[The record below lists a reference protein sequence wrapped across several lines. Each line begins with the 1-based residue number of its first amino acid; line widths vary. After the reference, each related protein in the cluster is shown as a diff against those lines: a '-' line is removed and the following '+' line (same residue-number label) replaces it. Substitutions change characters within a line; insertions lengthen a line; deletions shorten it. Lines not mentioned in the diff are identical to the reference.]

1 MLYLPDASFT
11 TKHLTVTIL
20 ANLSCNEQIR
30 EMLRYTGL
38 AANLTELLARSSPAS
53 VDLLEPAVI
62 VVTNLAIDEVT
73 IPSLFFITIFFC
85 TIDVI
90 VMYVNLVCSLLD
102 WNCGMQ
108 EHHR

>member
-20 ANLSCNEQIR
+20 ANLSCNEKIR

-38 AANLTELLARSSPAS
+38 AANLIELIANSSN

-62 VVTNLAIDEVT
+62 VVTNLAIDEVLYF
-73 IPSLFFITIFFC
+73 PSFSFVFYFPFSFWHC
-85 TIDVI
+85 VRS
-90 VMYVNLVCSLLD
+90 VVCSFTHSKLFL
-102 WNCGMQ
+102 
-108 EHHR
+108 HF